1 MPDLRV
7 VSYNVRSLRDD
18 VGALVDVVTRL
29 APDVLCVQ
37 EAPRFLRWRHHL
49 ADLAERTGL
58 LVACGG
64 RTTGG
69 PALLTSL
76 RVEVL
81 RTHEWRF
88 AKAPGRFQRG
98 AAVAEAR
105 VGGRPFVAV
114 STHYS
119 LDPVERR
126 RHTDEL
132 LGRLNRLGQPAAG
145 PAVLA
150 GDLNETD
157 DAPAWRTLVERRFRD
172 AFVVAPR
179 GSAPTFP
186 AAGPARRIDGI
197 LVDPA
202 FEVLGCGVPDEL
214 DHTLLARATDHLP
227 VVADLRLG

>member
-1 MPDLRV
+1 VTDLRV

-18 VGALVDVVTRL
+18 DGALVDVVTQL

-37 EAPRFLRWRHHL
+37 EAPRFLRWRHKL

-76 RVEVL
+76 RVEVV

-119 LDPVERR
+119 LDAVERR

-132 LGRLNRLGQPAAG
+132 LGRLNRLDAG
-145 PAVLA
+145 PVVLA

-157 DAPAWRTLVERRFRD
+157 DAPAWRALVDKRFRD
-172 AFVVAPR
+172 AWAVAPR
-179 GSAPTFP
+179 GGAPTFP
-186 AAGPARRIDGI
+186 AAAPTRRIDAV

-202 FEVLGCGVPDEL
+202 FEVHGCGVPEQL
-214 DHTLLARATDHLP
+214 DKTLLARATDHLP
-227 VVADLRLG
+227 VVADLSL